1 MPRGTCLVNTSRG
14 EVVNEQAVVDALV
27 SGHLGGYATDVLT
40 DEDFTTLHSN
50 PLWIIAS
57 QGHNVLI
64 TPHIGGC
71 TINAMHATELI
82 MARSFAE
89 LIL

>member
-40 DEDFTTLHSN
+40 DEDFYSPFKSSLDYRLT
-50 PLWIIAS
+50 
-57 QGHNVLI
+57 
-64 TPHIGGC
+64 
-71 TINAMHATELI
+71 
-82 MARSFAE
+82 RS
-89 LIL
+89 